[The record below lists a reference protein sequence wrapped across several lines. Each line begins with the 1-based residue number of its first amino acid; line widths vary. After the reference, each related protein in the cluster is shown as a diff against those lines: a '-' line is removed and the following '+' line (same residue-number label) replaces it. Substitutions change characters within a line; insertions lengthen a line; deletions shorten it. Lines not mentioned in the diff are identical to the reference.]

1 MSHDAGEGA
10 IHLSLF
16 KSESQFYIVILNEKT
31 EYKGYA
37 IKIFHG
43 E

>member
-1 MSHDAGEGA
+1 
-10 IHLSLF
+10 
-16 KSESQFYIVILNEKT
+16 VILNEKT

-43 E
+43 EWKIKAKG